1 MQEEVSKHV
10 RKIHSVAKSKRLSI
24 RNKITDILIEIFIIV
39 FAVSLSI
46 YLHGWNEHRKEQ
58 KEVKV
63 FLANLKEDLEKDIK
77 LFEYDKQVYLKVDSI
92 YQKMLALTQK
102 DLEAYDKR
110 NGKLQFAIQGFSNK
124 YSSASY
130 EGFKSSSKLGLI
142 ENESLKKQILL
153 YYQNN
158 AQTILE
164 VEHTFN
170 ESSINTFDQFMRMAS
185 KSNKA
190 TYLDPEFRMRIDF
203 LRLLIENNVSLYE
216 SNAINPAK
224 KIVKM
229 IDQELAN

>member
-46 YLHGWNEHRKEQ
+46 YLHGWNEHRKEK

-77 LFEYDKQVYLKVDSI
+77 LFEDDKKEYKMIDSI
-92 YQKMLALTQK
+92 YNKMLALTQK
-102 DLEAYDKR
+102 ELDAYDKQ
-110 NGKLQFAIQGFSNK
+110 NGKLQFAMQAFSDK

-130 EGFKSSSKLGLI
+130 EGFKSSSKMGLI

-153 YYQNN
+153 YYQNY

-164 VEHTFN
+164 LDRFYN
-170 ESSINTFDQFMRMAS
+170 QSSSNTFDQFMRMAS

-190 TYLDPEFRMRIDF
+190 TYLDPEFRMRINF
-203 LRLLIENNVSLYE
+203 LLFLSQNNKSLYDKY
-216 SNAINPAK
+216 AINPAK